1 MNHIHERDDDAR
13 RDGRDAV
20 PAAFARIAARVEECR
35 DTPRRRRRSCAIVG
49 EARGARAVVDA
60 SGDGGS
66 RRDIIGRG
74 RVDII
79 GRRGEAAIRQL
90 HRLPFP
96 PRPVPLQTHRA
107 ARGGQGKGVDAGAR
121 ARHRVRPGGEHQRA
135 VHDRQDEGRAALGP
149 RPGGADGRVPRD
161 DRTHRRGRGV
171 RRAGDDAVRAQGVR
185 GAVRA
190 QVPGR
195 YVSFYF
201 HTGNCTDVVFI

>member
-13 RDGRDAV
+13 RGGRDAV
-20 PAAFARIAARVEECR
+20 PDASARIAARVEECCDAR
-35 DTPRRRRRSCAIVG
+35 RRRRRRSRAIVG
-49 EARGARAVVDA
+49 EARGTRAVVDA

-66 RRDIIGRG
+66 SDIGR
-74 RVDII
+74 RHDDII

-107 ARGGQGKGVDAGAR
+107 ARGGQGQGLDAGTR
-121 ARHRVRPGGEHQRA
+121 ARHRVRLGGEHQRA

-149 RPGGADGRVPRD
+149 RPGGADGRMPRD
-161 DRTHRRGRGV
+161 DRVHRRGRGV

-190 QVPGR
+190 QVPRR
-195 YVSFYF
+195 YVSFYL
-201 HTGNCTDVVFI
+201 HTGNWTDVVFI

>member
-13 RDGRDAV
+13 RGGRDAV
-20 PAAFARIAARVEECR
+20 PDASARIAARVEECR
-35 DTPRRRRRSCAIVG
+35 DAPRRRRRSCAIVG
-49 EARGARAVVDA
+49 EARVDA
-60 SGDGGS
+60 SCDGGS
-66 RRDIIGRG
+66 SDIGR
-74 RVDII
+74 RHVDV

-161 DRTHRRGRGV
+161 DRVHRRGRGV

-201 HTGNCTDVVFI
+201 HTGNWYDVVFI

>member
-13 RDGRDAV
+13 RDGRVAV
-20 PAAFARIAARVEECR
+20 PDASARIAACVEACR
-35 DTPRRRRRSCAIVG
+35 DAPRRRRRSCAIVG

-66 RRDIIGRG
+66 SDIGR
-74 RVDII
+74 RHVDII
-79 GRRGEAAIRQL
+79 GRRGEAAVRQL
-90 HRLPFP
+90 YRLPFP

-107 ARGGQGKGVDAGAR
+107 ARGGQEQGVDAGTR
-121 ARHRVRPGGEHQRA
+121 ARHRVRPGRQHQRA

-149 RPGGADGRVPRD
+149 RPGGADGRVPAD
-161 DRTHRRGRGV
+161 DRVHRRGRGV

-190 QVPGR
+190 QVPRR

-201 HTGNCTDVVFI
+201 HTGNCTDVVCI

>member
-20 PAAFARIAARVEECR
+20 PDASARIAARVEECR
-35 DTPRRRRRSCAIVG
+35 DARRRRLRSCTIVG
-49 EARGARAVVDA
+49 EARVDA

-66 RRDIIGRG
+66 SDIGR
-74 RVDII
+74 RHDII

-107 ARGGQGKGVDAGAR
+107 ARGGQGQGVDAGTR

-149 RPGGADGRVPRD
+149 RPGGADGRVPGD

-190 QVPGR
+190 QVPRR
-195 YVSFYF
+195 YVSFSYL
-201 HTGNCTDVVFI
+201 HTGNWSDVVFIWC

>member
-1 MNHIHERDDDAR
+1 MNHIHERDDDGR

-20 PAAFARIAARVEECR
+20 PAASARIAARVDECR
-35 DTPRRRRRSCAIVG
+35 DARRRRRSCAIVG
-49 EARGARAVVDA
+49 EARGTRAVVDA

-66 RRDIIGRG
+66 SDNGRRH
-74 RVDII
+74 DII
-79 GRRGEAAIRQL
+79 GRRGEAAVRQL

-96 PRPVPLQTHRA
+96 PRPVPLQTHRV
-107 ARGGQGKGVDAGAR
+107 ARGGQGQGVDAGAG

-149 RPGGADGRVPRD
+149 RPGGADGRVPGD

-195 YVSFYF
+195 YVSFYL
-201 HTGNCTDVVFI
+201 HTGNWTDVVFI

>member
-1 MNHIHERDDDAR
+1 MPDAS
-13 RDGRDAV
+13 
-20 PAAFARIAARVEECR
+20 ARIAARVEECR
-35 DTPRRRRRSCAIVG
+35 DARRRRRRRSCAIVG
-49 EARGARAVVDA
+49 EARGTRAVVDA

-66 RRDIIGRG
+66 SDIGR
-74 RVDII
+74 RHDDII

-107 ARGGQGKGVDAGAR
+107 ARGGQGQGLDAGTR
-121 ARHRVRPGGEHQRA
+121 ARHRVRLGGEHQRA

-149 RPGGADGRVPRD
+149 RPGGADGRMPRD
-161 DRTHRRGRGV
+161 DRVHRRGRGV

-190 QVPGR
+190 QVPRR
-195 YVSFYF
+195 YVSFYL
-201 HTGNCTDVVFI
+201 HTGNWTDVVFI

>member
-13 RDGRDAV
+13 RGGRDAV
-20 PAAFARIAARVEECR
+20 PDASARIAARVEERR
-35 DTPRRRRRSCAIVG
+35 DARRRRRRSCAIVG
-49 EARGARAVVDA
+49 EARGTRAVVDA

-66 RRDIIGRG
+66 SDIGR
-74 RVDII
+74 RHVDV

-107 ARGGQGKGVDAGAR
+107 ARGGQEQGVDAGTR
-121 ARHRVRPGGEHQRA
+121 ARHRVRPGRQHQRA

-149 RPGGADGRVPRD
+149 RPGGADGRVPGD

-201 HTGNCTDVVFI
+201 HTGNCTDVVCI

>member
-13 RDGRDAV
+13 RGGRDAV
-20 PAAFARIAARVEECR
+20 PDASARIAARVEEFR
-35 DTPRRRRRSCAIVG
+35 DARRRRRSCAIVG

-66 RRDIIGRG
+66 SDIGR
-74 RVDII
+74 RHDII

-96 PRPVPLQTHRA
+96 PRPFPLQTHRA

-149 RPGGADGRVPRD
+149 RPGGADGRVPAD
-161 DRTHRRGRGV
+161 DRVHRRGRGV

>member
-13 RDGRDAV
+13 RDGRLAV
-20 PAAFARIAARVEECR
+20 PAASARIAACVEACR
-35 DTPRRRRRSCAIVG
+35 DARRRRRRSCAIVG
-49 EARGARAVVDA
+49 EARGTRAVVDA

-66 RRDIIGRG
+66 SDIGR
-74 RVDII
+74 RHVDV
-79 GRRGEAAIRQL
+79 GRRGEAAVRQL

-107 ARGGQGKGVDAGAR
+107 ARGGQEQGLDAGAG

-149 RPGGADGRVPRD
+149 RPGGADGRMPRD
-161 DRTHRRGRGV
+161 DRVHRRGRGV

-190 QVPGR
+190 QVPRR
-195 YVSFYF
+195 YVSFYL
-201 HTGNCTDVVFI
+201 HTGNWTDVVFI